1 MGDHNTPLLQE
12 PDSFD
17 DLLGV
22 RVPLED
28 SELPTPDFSWG
39 SYFTPPIA
47 NMVETTPTIQQQSGS
62 MSAPMTDIVQS
73 QNTDP
78 AQQQASPHKETPIIK
93 EEPKDIPFT
102 FRIAVNTI
110 DDAIEISDTEDTNP
124 AHKYSAR
131 MSHDTI
137 SLHESD
143 KDDDDVMVLQPDG
156 SSVPI
161 KKEDDEVEF
170 LWEKMDDRV
179 IELDSDNEPS
189 AAPGLDLGKSFLRGL
204 NPNAKRPTIDRSAVM
219 RAQEAYLRA
228 RRRNNGIPEPSEKRG
243 GVLNGPKLPVDSDS
257 SSWMKADYV
266 PDEDNGSSFR
276 ALKKSYNAK
285 VKSDSNTLDDD
296 VAFIKAEKAERLRL
310 ARLKAEYENAR
321 GYSDDDNS
329 DDGLFVSPS
338 LATTS
343 RPKRSAFDDLDAG
356 EENTDSRSAKQR
368 KSNSNGK
375 RSHQGQ
381 DQELETNMMAGIEEF
396 VRKTYA
402 DKGEKSRRKGDSGKD
417 GSKRKRR
424 SKKTGHL
431 NGSSS
436 LLASNVYEDADA
448 NLDREALPISGHT
461 HKQKA
466 LAALVASVPLGITP
480 EDAIAQKNRIHKATV
495 VLGRGIRGT
504 CKADGENNWKL
515 TGMNSSLRH
524 HQVLG
529 ASFMKERETG
539 GEEPLGGIL
548 VSLRPRNDPHIIT
561 DLQYLKA
568 DAMGMGK
575 TVETIALMIS
585 NPPPRGE
592 KHRSTLIVCT
602 PGLLVQ
608 CKLLARRF
616 VPHDAADLG

>member
-28 SELPTPDFSWG
+28 SELPMPDFSWG
-39 SYFTPPIA
+39 SYYTPPIA
-47 NMVETTPTIQQQSGS
+47 NMVETTPTMQQQSGS
-62 MSAPMTDIVQS
+62 MSAPMTDVVQS

-78 AQQQASPHKETPIIK
+78 AQQQASPHKETTIIK
-93 EEPKDIPFT
+93 EEPKEIPFT
-102 FRIAVNTI
+102 SRIAVNTI
-110 DDAIEISDTEDTNP
+110 DDAIKISDTEDTNP
-124 AHKYSAR
+124 AYKYPAH

-137 SLHESD
+137 SLPESD

-179 IELDSDNEPS
+179 IELDSENEPS

-204 NPNAKRPTIDRSAVM
+204 NPNAKRPPIDRSAVM

-228 RRRNNGIPEPSEKRG
+228 RRRNNGIPEPSDKR

-285 VKSDSNTLDDD
+285 VKSDSNTLDDN
-296 VAFIKAEKAERLRL
+296 VAFMKAKKAERLRL
-310 ARLKAEYENAR
+310 ARLKAEYEDAR

-356 EENTDSRSAKQR
+356 EENADSRRAKQS
-368 KSNSNGK
+368 KPNSNNGY
-375 RSHQGQ
+375 QGQ

-396 VRKTYA
+396 IRKTYVDDG
-402 DKGEKSRRKGDSGKD
+402 DKAGNKGDSRKNS
-417 GSKRKRR
+417 SKKTKRR
-424 SKKTGHL
+424 YRKTGHL

-436 LLASNVYEDADA
+436 LLTSNVYEDADA
-448 NLDREALPISGHT
+448 NLDREALPVSGYT

-466 LAALVASVPLGITP
+466 LAALVASVPLGTTP
-480 EDAIAQKNRIHKATV
+480 EDAISQKNRILNATV
-495 VLGRGIRGT
+495 VLGRNIRGT
-504 CKADGENNWKL
+504 CRADGANNWKL
-515 TGMNSSLRH
+515 TGMKSSLRH

-548 VSLRPRNDPHIIT
+548 VSLCPWNVPHIMT

-568 DAMGMGK
+568 DAMGIGK

-592 KHRSTLIVCT
+592 KHRATLIVCT

-608 CKLLARRF
+608 CKLLTRRF
-616 VPHDAADLG
+616 ASHDAANLD